1 MAKHNKSG
9 SNDQELINLRNKLL
23 NQNSFALEQLTRKKL
38 LGVSDS
44 SSNQLSGNNLRS
56 GSDSSSLEKAPIFI
70 FSLLN
75 NQGAGANQS
84 SGDSP
89 QAPK

>member
-1 MAKHNKSG
+1 MAKNNKSG
-9 SNDQELINLRNKLL
+9 TNDRELINLRNKLL
-23 NQNSFALEQLTRKKL
+23 NQNSFALEQFTRKKL

-44 SSNQLSGNNLRS
+44 SSNQLSGKEKNLLS

-75 NQGAGANQS
+75 NQGGAGGAN
-84 SGDSP
+84 
-89 QAPK
+89 